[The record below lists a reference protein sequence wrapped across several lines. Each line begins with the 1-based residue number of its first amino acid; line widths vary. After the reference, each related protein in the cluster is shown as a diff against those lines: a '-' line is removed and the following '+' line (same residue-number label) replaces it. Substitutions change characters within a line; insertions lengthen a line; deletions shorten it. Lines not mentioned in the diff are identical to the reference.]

1 MSKTLS
7 ASTTIPDELNCR
19 DHAYPPAWRC
29 GSFILQL
36 NLTDRNFPE
45 ISIRALSEQEDQCG
59 FATTFDQAEFGPTSK
74 SVDQRKSRTSEDEI
88 RGKSTAYQGPLIPV
102 SLERSATPNLPK
114 PSPSDLCLTER
125 QLDVLTQMMQGKCN
139 KAICRILVLA
149 EPTVK
154 NHVTAILKKLGVT
167 NRTEAVIAVG
177 RLGWKLPS
185 FSASETRSASRSAAP
200 KLAVVSR

>member
-1 MSKTLS
+1 MSKSLS
-7 ASTTIPDELNCR
+7 ASPTLPDELNCR
-19 DHAYPPAWRC
+19 NHVFPPASRC

-36 NLTDRNFPE
+36 NLTDPNFPE
-45 ISIRALSEQEDQCG
+45 ISIRAVSEQEDRCG
-59 FATTFDQAEFGPTSK
+59 FATFDHAEFGPRSK
-74 SVDQRKSRTSEDEI
+74 SLDQRKSLSSDAEI
-88 RGKSTAYQGPLIPV
+88 RGKSTAYKAALIPAF
-102 SLERSATPNLPK
+102 LERLTTPLLPT

-139 KAICRILVLA
+139 KAICRILDLA

-177 RLGWKLPS
+177 RLGWTLPS
-185 FSASETRSASRSAAP
+185 FSASETRSVNRSAAP
-200 KLAVVSR
+200 RLAVVST